1 MSLLMTVF
9 FENGFSETYFP
20 NIDNRNFPIAIRP
33 FVSGLKE
40 ELVLNVQVWDGHWTL
55 GGSPQYSLILK
66 GDPVESADLEDG
78 TVIEG
83 MVTKTD
89 LYFSVKIDQ
98 VQKENVNFG
107 KYMLKEGSIFKLEI
121 GSDDLCNI
129 VYKNRFVTGSHAE
142 ITFESGAAYI
152 TDKDSVNGTFLN
164 GRMVKEKTRLHYGDI
179 IYVVGLKIVYLN
191 NLLAIN
197 NPDGQCKIREL
208 KAVEIPR
215 FEEESTEE
223 AEAENVYFLRTPR
236 KMLNL
241 DRETISIEKCP
252 KKQQQ
257 KRQPLIFTIGPSFTM
272 VIPIAL
278 AAAMTSDGF
287 GAGSICMSLGAAGIG
302 AVWAV
307 VNSAYNK
314 KEEKESESNRVSKYL
329 EYMVRVEEKLKN
341 KAEYNHLVLAEQ
353 YPSSGELLK
362 FTTSNTRRLW
372 EKSSTH
378 EDFLSLRLGT
388 GDRPSPNEI
397 EGVKEELGGEH
408 DPLNDQMEELQEKF
422 KTLHQV
428 PVAVSL
434 YEYRLLGVVSKEE
447 EKRNQLMRLLSLQ
460 IAALHPYT
468 DVRMCYVFPGRDL
481 ETMEYVRWL
490 PHTFTPDG
498 KLRMIVC
505 ESRAMGDVMY
515 YLSDVIRER
524 LEASEN
530 QKNRE
535 ENEKVLPHYVIFIS
549 DISMIEGEPISK
561 YLFDPPKNAG
571 ISVVFSA
578 DAIDKL
584 PSHCNTIVQWEEDYQ
599 SCYSTLSKFEE
610 QSGISFDGITLS
622 EMDAFSR
629 QLSNFKVR
637 ENASNA
643 AIPDMLTFL
652 DMYKTSKVEEL
663 DMYHKW
669 LENRTYESMR
679 SMIGQKAGEQPV
691 YLDIHEKYHG
701 PHGLVAGTTG
711 SGKSETLQTY
721 ILSLVLNYHP
731 HEVAFILIDYKG
743 GGMAQSFIGLP
754 HLAGVITNL
763 GGNQTT
769 RALLS
774 INAEIKRRQR
784 IFNEYK
790 IKHIDAYIELYR
802 NGEAEEPMP
811 HLLIIADEFAELKKE
826 QPDFVRAL
834 VSAARVGRS
843 LGINLI
849 LATQKPSGVVDDE
862 IWSNT
867 RFRVCLR
874 VADKQ
879 DSNEM
884 LKRTDAAYITGT
896 GRGFL
901 QVGNDEIFDEF
912 QSGWSGAPYTPEIPF
927 SDDSKAKAV
936 IIGLTGKPEAVKKKK
951 KKKGDNVK
959 KFTQLDAMVQ
969 YAAKLAEENH
979 IKPLR
984 QIWLAPLP
992 GILYLD
998 DLEFSWNEKQM
1009 QIPIGLADDPQNQ
1022 RQFPVC
1028 LDFIKDGHLLIC
1040 GSAGAGKTTLVQTIL
1055 YGAAFHYTAK
1065 QINFYIADFS
1075 SRTMTAFAGLPH
1087 TGCICM
1093 EGDDEKIQMMMSFAE
1108 EELDRRKKLFSQRGM
1123 GSYRDYRESYEDV
1136 PAVFLVIDNYPA
1148 FSDSYE
1154 QYESTL
1160 IQLSREGASYGMYLI
1175 LTCNNSG
1182 DIRSRI
1188 LQNITKGI
1196 GLQLAD
1202 RFEYDS
1208 VIGMRSEILPDD
1220 RTTGR
1225 GLIKEGVPL
1234 EFQAA
1239 LPVKASQGESMMLA
1253 VREKLKPLTQQ
1264 STSGAKK
1271 LGTDLETI
1279 DGQEFLE
1286 QEDFK
1291 TLEDSVF
1298 VMGAEDGRMQTCDLD
1313 RTLCFTVCGSGK
1325 TGKTSF
1331 LKYTALQM
1339 KKKGADVYVFDGCL
1353 REMEEFSRTNDL
1365 DGYMADKEELFHFME
1380 SILLPQLAERNELV
1394 YEARQAGTSVKA
1406 ALNNH
1411 KRTLLLINSAS
1422 EFMEAVYSEDFDV
1435 SEVLETVFEKGM
1447 EHKLHFFMALSPRE
1461 YEELSGYRA
1470 IRQFAG
1476 WKQGIHLGG
1485 AFDEQGIFEYEL
1497 TPSERSRVYPPGA
1510 AFAEQDGK
1518 AVLFMTPLI
1527 KEE

>member
-1 MSLLMTVF
+1 MALLMTVF
-9 FENGFSETYFP
+9 FDNGFSETYFP
-20 NIDNRNFPIAIRP
+20 NIDNRNYPIAIRP
-33 FVSGLKE
+33 FISGLKD

-55 GGSPQYSLILK
+55 GNSPQYSLILK
-66 GDPVESADLEDG
+66 GEPVESADLEDG

-83 MVTKTD
+83 MVKKTD

-98 VQKENVNFG
+98 VQKKHISFE
-107 KYMLKEGSIFKLEI
+107 KYMLKEGSISKLDI
-121 GSDDLCNI
+121 GSDDTCSI

-142 ITFESGAAYI
+142 ITFESEAAYI
-152 TDKDSVNGTFLN
+152 EDKNSVNGTFLN
-164 GRMVKEKTRLHYGDI
+164 GRLVKEKVKLHYGDI
-179 IYVVGLKIVYLN
+179 IYIVGLKIVYMN

-208 KAVEIPR
+208 KPVEIPHY
-215 FEEESTEE
+215 EEEPTEDADVE
-223 AEAENVYFLRTPR
+223 DVYFLRTPR

-278 AAAMTSDGF
+278 AASMTGDGF
-287 GAGSICMSLGAAGIG
+287 GAGSIFMSLGAAGIG
-302 AVWAV
+302 AIWAV
-307 VNSAYNK
+307 VNSNYNK
-314 KEEKESESNRVSKYL
+314 KEEAESESNRVNKYL
-329 EYMVRVEEKLKN
+329 EYLVRVEGKLK
-341 KAEYNHLVLAEQ
+341 KKTEYNHLVLAEQ
-353 YPSSGELLK
+353 YPSSREILE

-372 EKSSTH
+372 EKSTTH

-397 EGVKEELGGEH
+397 EIAKEEMGGEH
-408 DPLNDQMEELQEKF
+408 DPLNDRMEKLQNEY

-428 PVAVSL
+428 PVGISL
-434 YEYRLLGVVSKEE
+434 YEYRLLGVVSKDE

-481 ETMEYVRWL
+481 EKMEYARWL
-490 PHTFTPDG
+490 PHTSTPDG

-505 ESRAMGDVMY
+505 DSKAMGDVMY

-535 ENEKVLPHYVIFIS
+535 ETEKVLPHYVVFVS
-549 DISMIEGEPISK
+549 DISMIEGEPVSK

-571 ISVVFSA
+571 ISVIFSA
-578 DAIDKL
+578 DSVDKL
-584 PSHCNTIVQWEEDYQ
+584 PSHCNTIVQWENDYS

-610 QSGISFDGITLS
+610 QSGIAFDSVTLP
-622 EMDAFSR
+622 EMDVFSR

-643 AIPDMLTFL
+643 AIPDMLSFL
-652 DMYKTSKVEEL
+652 DMYKTSRVEDL

-802 NGEAEEPMP
+802 SGEAEEPMP

-884 LKRTDAAYITGT
+884 LKRTDAAFITGT

-927 SDDSKAKAV
+927 SDDSNAKAV
-936 IIGLTGKPEAVKKKK
+936 IIGLTGKPEAVPKKK
-951 KKKGDNVK
+951 KKKGDNVQ

-992 GILYLD
+992 SALYLD
-998 DLEFSWNEKQM
+998 DLELSWNEKQM
-1009 QIPIGLADDPQNQ
+1009 LIPIGLADDPQNQ
-1022 RQFPVC
+1022 RQFPVY
-1028 LDFIKDGHLLIC
+1028 LDFIKDGHLLVC
-1040 GSAGAGKTTLVQTIL
+1040 GSAGAGKTTLVQTIVF
-1055 YGAAFHYTAK
+1055 GG
-1065 QINFYIADFS
+1065 
-1075 SRTMTAFAGLPH
+1075 GL
-1087 TGCICM
+1087 
-1093 EGDDEKIQMMMSFAE
+1093 
-1108 EELDRRKKLFSQRGM
+1108 
-1123 GSYRDYRESYEDV
+1123 
-1136 PAVFLVIDNYPA
+1136 
-1148 FSDSYE
+1148 
-1154 QYESTL
+1154 
-1160 IQLSREGASYGMYLI
+1160 
-1175 LTCNNSG
+1175 
-1182 DIRSRI
+1182 
-1188 LQNITKGI
+1188 
-1196 GLQLAD
+1196 
-1202 RFEYDS
+1202 
-1208 VIGMRSEILPDD
+1208 
-1220 RTTGR
+1220 
-1225 GLIKEGVPL
+1225 
-1234 EFQAA
+1234 
-1239 LPVKASQGESMMLA
+1239 
-1253 VREKLKPLTQQ
+1253 
-1264 STSGAKK
+1264 
-1271 LGTDLETI
+1271 
-1279 DGQEFLE
+1279 
-1286 QEDFK
+1286 
-1291 TLEDSVF
+1291 
-1298 VMGAEDGRMQTCDLD
+1298 
-1313 RTLCFTVCGSGK
+1313 
-1325 TGKTSF
+1325 
-1331 LKYTALQM
+1331 
-1339 KKKGADVYVFDGCL
+1339 
-1353 REMEEFSRTNDL
+1353 
-1365 DGYMADKEELFHFME
+1365 
-1380 SILLPQLAERNELV
+1380 
-1394 YEARQAGTSVKA
+1394 
-1406 ALNNH
+1406 
-1411 KRTLLLINSAS
+1411 
-1422 EFMEAVYSEDFDV
+1422 
-1435 SEVLETVFEKGM
+1435 
-1447 EHKLHFFMALSPRE
+1447 
-1461 YEELSGYRA
+1461 
-1470 IRQFAG
+1470 
-1476 WKQGIHLGG
+1476 
-1485 AFDEQGIFEYEL
+1485 
-1497 TPSERSRVYPPGA
+1497 
-1510 AFAEQDGK
+1510 
-1518 AVLFMTPLI
+1518 
-1527 KEE
+1527 

>member
-1 MSLLMTVF
+1 
-9 FENGFSETYFP
+9 
-20 NIDNRNFPIAIRP
+20 
-33 FVSGLKE
+33 
-40 ELVLNVQVWDGHWTL
+40 
-55 GGSPQYSLILK
+55 
-66 GDPVESADLEDG
+66 
-78 TVIEG
+78 
-83 MVTKTD
+83 
-89 LYFSVKIDQ
+89 
-98 VQKENVNFG
+98 
-107 KYMLKEGSIFKLEI
+107 
-121 GSDDLCNI
+121 
-129 VYKNRFVTGSHAE
+129 
-142 ITFESGAAYI
+142 
-152 TDKDSVNGTFLN
+152 
-164 GRMVKEKTRLHYGDI
+164 
-179 IYVVGLKIVYLN
+179 
-191 NLLAIN
+191 
-197 NPDGQCKIREL
+197 
-208 KAVEIPR
+208 
-215 FEEESTEE
+215 
-223 AEAENVYFLRTPR
+223 
-236 KMLNL
+236 
-241 DRETISIEKCP
+241 
-252 KKQQQ
+252 
-257 KRQPLIFTIGPSFTM
+257 M

-302 AVWAV
+302 AIWAV

-314 KEEKESESNRVSKYL
+314 KEEKESEESRVSKYL

-341 KAEYNHLVLAEQ
+341 KTEYNRLVLAEQ
-353 YPSSGELLK
+353 YPSSGELLE

-378 EDFLSLRLGT
+378 EDFLSLRLGA
-388 GDRPSPNEI
+388 GDMPSPNEI
-397 EGVKEELGGEH
+397 EDAKEDLGSEH
-408 DPLNDQMEELQEKF
+408 DPLNDHIEELKEKF
-422 KTLHQV
+422 DILRQV
-428 PVAVSL
+428 SVAVSL
-434 YEYRLLGVVSKEE
+434 YDHRLLGVVSGDE
-447 EKRNQLMRLLSLQ
+447 EKRDQLMRILALQ

-481 ETMEYVRWL
+481 EKMEYTRWL
-490 PHTFTPDG
+490 PHTYTPDG

-505 ESRAMGDVMY
+505 DSKAMGDVMY

-524 LEASEN
+524 LEAGEN
-530 QKNRE
+530 RKNKE
-535 ENEKVLPHYVIFIS
+535 EEEKVLPHYVVFIS
-549 DISMIEGEPISK
+549 DISMIEGEPVSK
-561 YLFDPPKNAG
+561 YLLDPPKNAG
-571 ISVVFSA
+571 VSVIFSA

-584 PSHCNTIVQWEEDYQ
+584 PSHCNTIVQWEKDY
-599 SCYSTLSKFEE
+599 SGCYNTLSKFEE
-610 QSGISFDGITLS
+610 REGVAFDRVSLA
-622 EMDAFSR
+622 EMDVFSR

-652 DMYKTSKVEEL
+652 DMYKTSRVEDL

-679 SMIGQKAGEQPV
+679 SLIGQKAGEQPV

-826 QPDFVRAL
+826 QPEFVRAL

-867 RFRVCLR
+867 RFRICLR

-927 SDDSKAKAV
+927 SDDSKAKAM
-936 IIGLTGKPEAVKKKK
+936 IIGLTGKPEAVK

-984 QIWLAPLP
+984 QIWLPPLP
-992 GILYLD
+992 KLLYLED
-998 DLEFSWNEKQM
+998 MKLTWDEKQM
-1009 QIPIGLADDPQNQ
+1009 KLPIGLADDPQNQ
-1022 RQFPVC
+1022 RQFPVY
-1028 LDFIKDGHLLIC
+1028 LDFIRDGHLLIC
-1040 GSAGAGKTTLVQTIL
+1040 GSAGSGKTSLVQTIL
-1055 YGAAFHYTAK
+1055 YGAALHYTAK
-1065 QINFYIADFS
+1065 QVNFYIADFS

-1093 EGDDEKIQMMMSFAE
+1093 EGDDEKIQQMMGFAE
-1108 EELDRRKKLFSQRGM
+1108 EELDSRKKSFSQKGM
-1123 GSYRDYRESYEDV
+1123 GSYRDYRESYSDV
-1136 PAVFLVIDNYPA
+1136 PAIFLVIDNYPA

-1160 IQLSREGASYGMYLI
+1160 IQLSREGASYGIYLI

-1253 VREKLKPLTQQ
+1253 IREKLKALTEEGTQ
-1264 STSGAKK
+1264 GARK
-1271 LGTDLETI
+1271 LGVQLDEINADT
-1279 DGQEFLE
+1279 FLE
-1286 QEDFK
+1286 MIHLKGLAE
-1291 TLEDSVF
+1291 ENF
-1298 VMGAEDGRMQTCDLD
+1298 VMGAEDGSLISTDLD
-1313 RTLCFTVCGSGK
+1313 KTLCFTVCGAGKKGK
-1325 TGKTSF
+1325 TNF
-1331 LKYTALQM
+1331 LKYTALLM
-1339 KKKGADVYVFDGCL
+1339 KKKGAEVYVFDGCL
-1353 REMEEFSRTNDL
+1353 RELEEFSRNNDL
-1365 DGYMADKEELFHFME
+1365 DGYMTDKEELYHFME
-1380 SILLPQLAERNELV
+1380 NELLPQLGERNELV
-1394 YEARQAGTSVKA
+1394 YEARQAKTSVKE
-1406 ALNNH
+1406 ALKNY
-1411 KRTLLLINSAS
+1411 KRMVLLINSAS

-1447 EHKLHFFMALSPRE
+1447 NHRLHFFMALSPRE
-1461 YEELSGYRA
+1461 YEELAGYRA
-1470 IRQFAG
+1470 IRQFG
-1476 WKQGIHLGG
+1476 DWKQGIHLGG
-1485 AFDEQGIFEYEL
+1485 AFDEQGIFDYEI
-1497 TPSERSRVYPPGA
+1497 TPSERSRTYPAGA
-1510 AFAEQDGK
+1510 AFTGQEGR
-1518 AVLFMTPLI
+1518 AVLFMTPFV
-1527 KEE
+1527 KEGEHE